1 MADETTITITLPD
14 DVTYEYDNSIVT
26 FNGPEGTIEKD
37 VTDKRISVSG
47 DDELILTYPAA
58 NKTAKRVIY
67 SNASRLR
74 NAAHGVVDPWTYT
87 MKICSGHFPMQVQV
101 QDDELVIE
109 NFIGESTPRSIE
121 STPRSIT
128 IPDDVDIDVDGDDL
142 LLTSFDKERAGQVAG
157 RIENMCKRTGFD
169 ERIFQDGIYITE
181 KPQKLSQKR

>member
-14 DVTYEYDNSIVT
+14 DVTYDYDNPAVT

-74 NAAHGVVDPWTYT
+74 NAAHGVVNPWTYT
-87 MKICSGHFPMQVQV
+87 MKICSGHFPMQVQI
-101 QDDELVIE
+101 QGNELVIE
-109 NFIGESTPRSIE
+109 NFIGE

-128 IPDDVDIDVDGDDL
+128 IPDDVDIDVDGDDVK
-142 LLTSFDKERAGQVAG
+142 LTSFDKERAGQVAG